1 MKNTRVLPG
10 FPLSLA
16 ATLLFFGFCTL
27 LPIGALASKASGL
40 SWQEFV
46 GFVTDPRALAAY
58 RLTLC
63 AALCATAINLLMGL
77 PAAWVL
83 ARYQFPGRRL
93 LDAMVD
99 LPFALPTA
107 VAGLTLATLTNPA
120 SPLGK
125 LAAQF
130 DITIAY
136 AFPGIVLAMTFTS
149 FPFVVRLVQPVLED
163 LDQEIEEAAS
173 SLGAGAWK
181 RFRHVVFPEIAPALL
196 AGGTLAFVRSLGEF
210 GAIVFISGNMPF
222 RTEVASLLMFIRLNE
237 FDYGAAAALAT
248 VVMGFSVLI
257 LAASNFLQA
266 RMLRRRGDRSGTRR
280 LPFRNGSKIV
290 LPHHNKASGFMIV
303 GVSVMLVLFL
313 LGPLV
318 SIFHY
323 ALRDGLP
330 DFFVYLRDPHTLAAL
345 RLSLLAAFVAVVLN
359 TIFGVAAAWA
369 VARFEFPGRKS
380 LVSLIELPLSLSP
393 ILFGVAYLF
402 IFGMQ
407 GLAGPWLAEHDIR
420 LVFNAAAV
428 VLVTTMVTSPF
439 VFREILPVMQN
450 QGADEEL
457 TAASLG
463 ARGWRILRCVTLPN
477 IKWALLYGMCL
488 CFTRSLGEFGSVA
501 VVSGGIPG
509 RTNTLTLQIDLLFHD
524 LVQTG
529 AFAVAT
535 ILTLTAVATL
545 TAKWLLEV
553 CENRGRFFINNPTKP

>member
-1 MKNTRVLPG
+1 MKNKRVLPG
-10 FPLSLA
+10 FHLSLT

-27 LPIGALASKASGL
+27 LPIGALAIKASGL
-40 SWQEFV
+40 SWREFV
-46 GFVTDPRALAAY
+46 GFVTDPRAVAAY
-58 RLTLC
+58 QLTLA

-77 PAAWVL
+77 PVAWVL
-83 ARYQFPGRRL
+83 ARYQFPGRRI

-120 SPLGK
+120 SFLGK
-125 LAAQF
+125 LAARF
-130 DITIAY
+130 DISIAY
-136 AFPGIVLAMTFTS
+136 AFPGIVLAMAFTS

-163 LDQEIEEAAS
+163 LDEEIEEAAS

-222 RTEVASLLMFIRLNE
+222 RTEVASLLMFIRLDE
-237 FDYGAAAALAT
+237 FDYGAAAALAS
-248 VVMGFSVLI
+248 VVMAFSLLI

-266 RMLRRRGDRSGTRR
+266 RMLRRRGGRTGTRR
-280 LPFRNGSKIV
+280 LPFRNGSSSLSKHQTKSSVI
-290 LPHHNKASGFMIV
+290 LIA
-303 GVSVMLVLFL
+303 GVSVVLVLFL
-313 LGPLV
+313 CGPLA

-323 ALRDGLP
+323 ALRDGFQAFLG
-330 DFFVYLRDPHTLAAL
+330 YLRDPSTLAAL

-369 VARFEFPGRKS
+369 TVRFDFPGRKF

-393 ILFGVAYLF
+393 ILLGVAYLF
-402 IFGMQ
+402 VFGMQ
-407 GLAGPWLAEHDIR
+407 GFAGPWLASHDIR
-420 LVFNAAAV
+420 LVFNTAAV

-450 QGADEEL
+450 QGSDDEL
-457 TAASLG
+457 AAASLG
-463 ARGWRILRCVTLPN
+463 ARGWRIFRSVTLPN

-501 VVSGGIPG
+501 VVSGAIRG

-529 AFAVAT
+529 AFAVAS
-535 ILTLTAVATL
+535 ILTLTAIATM
-545 TAKWLLEV
+545 TAKWLLELQ
-553 CENRGRFFINNPTKP
+553 EKRARAILIQPNQ